1 MSSSNNLITFK
12 EIFRDFVKLSYAKGY
27 VSDKIRDLR
36 VSELSII
43 RIDNKG
49 VTLYKLVS
57 GASFRIPWEWSDIF
71 YAFNVEYGGEMEI
84 IVGRLNEGSDYIDK
98 FGCLLNGLISSIFN
112 SSVKLNN
119 PALFYNRLNSLIDLG
134 TKNFIDWS
142 KEELKITLRPFEFI
156 TIDDTNLI

>member
-49 VTLYKLVS
+49 ITLYKLVS

-84 IVGRLNEGSDYIDK
+84 IAGRLNEDSDYIDK
-98 FGCLLNGLISSIFN
+98 FGFTDGGMQLLQKEFTAFAFFHLG
-112 SSVKLNN
+112 
-119 PALFYNRLNSLIDLG
+119 NRIGNVQIITEGKKD
-134 TKNFIDWS
+134 FIEVTFDQMAS
-142 KEELKITLRPFEFI
+142 
-156 TIDDTNLI
+156 

>member
-1 MSSSNNLITFK
+1 MSSRNNLITFK
-12 EIFRDFVKLSYAKGY
+12 EIFRDFVKLSYVKGF
-27 VSDKIRDLR
+27 VSDKLRDIR

-43 RIDNKG
+43 RIDSKG
-49 VTLYKLVS
+49 ITLYKLVS

-71 YAFNVEYGGEMEI
+71 YAFNVEYGGEMGI
-84 IVGRLNEGSDYIDK
+84 IENRLGEDSDYLEK
-98 FGCLLNGLISSIFN
+98 FGCLLNGFISSIYS

-119 PALFYNRLNSLIDLG
+119 PALFYSRLNSLIDLG
-134 TKNFIDWS
+134 TKDFIDWS